1 MGNFVTLNSLKPA
14 FKLAMRI
21 PRFYIDQPL
30 QLDNE
35 LSLPQEVHRHAIQV
49 LRLAVDDVLILFN
62 GKGGEYRAI
71 LTNAQKRHSRVR
83 IISFDAINR
92 DSPLKISLAIAM
104 IKADKMDF
112 AIQKAVEMG
121 VNCIQP
127 LYTERSVIKLK
138 ANRLGKKL
146 SHWKGVIKA
155 ACEQSGRTAIPQIL
169 APMPLMLWLASSTAS
184 TSLHL
189 AMLPKKHS
197 HITTLK
203 PPENE
208 KMTLIV
214 GPEGGFTDQEVDL
227 LLSSNR
233 VEAIQFGPRIL
244 RAETAV
250 IAGIA
255 ICQQQWGDL

>member
-1 MGNFVTLNSLKPA
+1 
-14 FKLAMRI
+14 MRI
-21 PRFYIDQPL
+21 PRFYINQPL
-30 QLDNE
+30 QPDNE
-35 LSLPQEVHRHAIQV
+35 LMLPKEIHRHAIQV

-71 LTNAQKRHSRVR
+71 LTNAQKRHSCVR

-92 DSPLKISLAIAM
+92 DSPLEISLAIAM

-127 LYTERSVIKLK
+127 LYTKRSVIKLK
-138 ANRLGKKL
+138 GNRLDKKIA
-146 SHWKGVIKA
+146 HWQGVIKA
-155 ACEQSGRTAIPQIL
+155 ACEQSGRTSIPQIL
-169 APMPLMLWLASSTAS
+169 VPIPLMLWLQSSTVS

-189 AMLPKKHS
+189 VMLPKKHL

-208 KMTLIV
+208 KMILIV

-227 LLSSNR
+227 LLSFNK
-233 VEAIQFGPRIL
+233 VEAIQCGPRIL

-255 ICQQQWGDL
+255 VCQQQWGDL